1 MDASSLEKAM
11 KIIADALQDADID
24 EVDKVELMI
33 NLNKFLNPEEY
44 QNNIAILKIMKK
56 LDVEDSFFFYVMLY
70 F

>member
-1 MDASSLEKAM
+1 M

-44 QNNIAILKIMKK
+44 QNNIAILKNN
-56 LDVEDSFFFYVMLY
+56 EETRRRR
-70 F
+70 

>member
-33 NLNKFLNPEEY
+33 NLNKF
-44 QNNIAILKIMKK
+44 
-56 LDVEDSFFFYVMLY
+56 
-70 F
+70 

>member
-44 QNNIAILKIMKK
+44 QNNIAILKNN
-56 LDVEDSFFFYVMLY
+56 EETRRRR
-70 F
+70 